1 MSKFGSESELGKW
14 QKILHLLMPRNCC
27 LNRSKYHQ
35 KDYNLTTAS
44 SRLLGRINIPKS
56 SETAEDLAIRKL

>member
-27 LNRSKYHQ
+27 LNSC
-35 KDYNLTTAS
+35 NPSGGILICFI
-44 SRLLGRINIPKS
+44 RLLGRINVPKS